1 MEAIVRPYEQRFV
14 WNLDWNLL
22 RTFTVVV
29 EQGGVT
35 RAAEFMNVSQPTV
48 SSALK
53 RLESTLGQKLLD
65 RRPGHFMLT
74 AAGATLF
81 EHARNAFGVISR
93 IPDLVAA
100 SDSAVSGHVTIATTS
115 HIVSS
120 HYDQML
126 ARFAQDYPDVTF
138 TVTVTDSAEV
148 VSRVRQNNASL
159 GFCLLRSDETGL
171 DSEILYRERFAL
183 YCGPSHRL
191 FGRNDLDPDDLTGER
206 AVSFQTEAENGPL
219 FRVRQLRERAK
230 LAPEPRAISANLLEV
245 RRMIIAGLGIG
256 ALPEHVA
263 REDVER
269 GLMWPVFPEYE
280 LHETDVHVLTNPKRS
295 FDGAERTFIR
305 ELRQMIAENRL
316 DERTYH

>member
-1 MEAIVRPYEQRFV
+1 MRPYEQRFV

-29 EQGGVT
+29 EQQGVT

-53 RLESTLGQKLLD
+53 RLEGTVGQKLLD
-65 RRPGHFMLT
+65 RRPGHFALT

-93 IPDLVAA
+93 IPNLVAA

-115 HIVSS
+115 HVVSS
-120 HYDQML
+120 HYDEML
-126 ARFAQDYPDVTF
+126 ARFAHNYPDVAF

-148 VSRVRQNNASL
+148 VSRVRQNDASL
-159 GFCLLRSDETGL
+159 GFCLLRSDESGL
-171 DSEILYRERFAL
+171 DTEILYRERFAL

-191 FGRNDLDPDDLTGER
+191 FGRKDLDPGELVGER

-219 FRVRQLRERAK
+219 FHVRQLRERAK

-245 RRMIIAGLGIG
+245 RRMIVAGLGVG

-269 GLMWPVFPEYE
+269 GLLWPVLPQHQ
-280 LHETDVHVLTNPKRS
+280 LRETDVHVVTNPKRS
-295 FDGAERTFIR
+295 LDGAERIFMR
-305 ELRQMIAENRL
+305 ELRQMMADNQLE
-316 DERTYH
+316 ERTYH